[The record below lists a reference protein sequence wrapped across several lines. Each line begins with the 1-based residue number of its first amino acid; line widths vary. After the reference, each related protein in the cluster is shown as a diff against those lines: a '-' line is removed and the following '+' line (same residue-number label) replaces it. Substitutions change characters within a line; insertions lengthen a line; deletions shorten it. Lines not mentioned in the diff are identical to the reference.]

1 MAESTDKAVM
11 DADQWGRKL
20 IEDLAREA
28 LKERRAKRRWRIFFT
43 LVFLGLILF
52 SVARG
57 FSDAADNAV
66 ATPHVAVVDLDGVIA
81 DSEEAVT
88 AERVIGSLQRAFE
101 ARDSQAVVLRINSPG
116 GSPVQAGMI
125 ADEIRR
131 LRSQHPDK
139 PLHAVIEDVGA
150 SAAYYI
156 AAMADRIYADKA
168 SIVGSIGVIMNGFG
182 AQELLDKVG
191 LEPRIY
197 TAGKNKAFMNPFAPV
212 PPEQKAHAQA
222 MLDEVH
228 RQFIAVVKEGR
239 GKRLKENADI
249 FSGLFWT
256 GERSLA
262 LGLIDGLGS
271 VRSVARDQVGVE
283 TLVDYTERSQ
293 WQTWLRQFGASVSAG
308 FWNRLDAEAISANT
322 RLR

>member
-11 DADQWGRKL
+11 DAEQWGRKL

-28 LKERRAKRRWRIFFT
+28 LKERRAKRRWRIFFM

-52 SVARG
+52 SVVQG
-57 FSDAADNAV
+57 LSDSAEKQVAA
-66 ATPHVAVVDLDGVIA
+66 PHVAVVDLDGVIA
-81 DSEEAVT
+81 DSEEAVS
-88 AERVIGSLQRAFE
+88 ADHVIQGLRRAFD
-101 ARDSQAVVLRINSPG
+101 ADSKAVVLRINSPG

-125 ADEIRR
+125 ADEMKR
-131 LRSQHPDK
+131 LRKEYPDK
-139 PLHAVIEDVGA
+139 PLYAVIEEMGA

-156 AAMADRIYADKA
+156 AAVADQIYVDKA

-182 AQELLDKVG
+182 AQELVDKVG

-212 PPEQKAHAQA
+212 PPEQKAHVQA

-228 RQFIAVVKEGR
+228 KQFITVVKEGR

-262 LGLIDGLGS
+262 LGLADGLGS
-271 VRSVARDQVGVE
+271 VSSVARDLVGVE
-283 TLVDYTERSQ
+283 EVVDYTQRSQ
-293 WQTWLRQFGASVSAG
+293 WEIWTRQFGASVASG
-308 FWNRLDAEAISANT
+308 FWSKLEMEAAGNNL